1 MERKKDVTQE
11 NGFNNQ
17 QPIVT
22 VEINHSNKTR
32 KEKNTKKF
40 IPFSSKQLWTIGI
53 LLVLAVGAWIIP
65 SVIDNSSRD
74 EEAIQPIETVNEEV
88 NTASDEPISAT
99 SSRPINHTD
108 FNDVNFSEE
117 NKSDIKTNSRPK
129 STIPQFSHN
138 NIKLQSPKVQQ
149 HIENNECSNDSSN
162 TEATQNTNIDTDQF
176 KWLSEQKFSEHDFL
190 EMAPNHVTLRIW
202 CNSIFARHGY
212 IFKSQEM
219 SDYFSQFDWY
229 TPQSTNV
236 EKELS
241 DIERENARILRELY
255 DRT

>member
-1 MERKKDVTQE
+1 MERKKDVTQQ

-32 KEKNTKKF
+32 MKKNTKNF

-74 EEAIQPIETVNEEV
+74 EEAIQPIETVNEEA

-117 NKSDIKTNSRPK
+117 NKSDIKTSSRPK

-149 HIENNECSNDSSN
+149 HIAMTVLILRQLKTPILILTNLNGCRNKNSAN
-162 TEATQNTNIDTDQF
+162 TIF
-176 KWLSEQKFSEHDFL
+176 WKWLLITSHC
-190 EMAPNHVTLRIW
+190 AYGVTLSLLATDIYSNHKK
-202 CNSIFARHGY
+202 CLIILANSTGTLLNQLMLKKNFPTLNEKTPA
-212 IFKSQEM
+212 
-219 SDYFSQFDWY
+219 YFENY
-229 TPQSTNV
+229 MI
-236 EKELS
+236 EL
-241 DIERENARILRELY
+241 N
-255 DRT
+255 